1 MHGGGEMSGLEK
13 IISTIDSQAAASI
26 DEINAQAQAKEQE
39 LLKKA
44 EQEGDA
50 RYSAIVEDTKGRLAI
65 QLSSAKTQA
74 EARVKQA
81 VLEGKVELLN
91 DTLEKTLNTLHDMP
105 NGEFE
110 ELVLSI
116 ARGNVTQKSG
126 EIRFNEHCLNKLSA
140 DFINKLNDALGTQ
153 LTLCA
158 NAQDIADGFVI
169 NSGLVEVNCTFEAII
184 EANRQELSDVVCEK
198 LFS

>member
-1 MHGGGEMSGLEK
+1 M
-13 IISTIDSQAAASI
+13 
-26 DEINAQAQAKEQE
+26 
-39 LLKKA
+39 
-44 EQEGDA
+44 
-50 RYSAIVEDTKGRLAI
+50 
-65 QLSSAKTQA
+65 
-74 EARVKQA
+74 
-81 VLEGKVELLN
+81 
-91 DTLEKTLNTLHDMP
+91 
-105 NGEFE
+105 
-110 ELVLSI
+110 SI

-158 NAQDIADGFVI
+158 NAQVIADGFVI

-184 EANRQELSDVVCEK
+184 EANRQELSDAVCEK

>member
-26 DEINAQAQAKEQE
+26 DEIKAQAQAKEQE
-39 LLKKA
+39 LLKNA

-50 RYSAIVEDTKGRLAI
+50 RYSAIVEDTKGKLAI

-91 DTLEKTLNTLHDMP
+91 DTLNKTLKELHDMP

-140 DFINKLNDALGTQ
+140 DFIKKLNDALGTQ

-158 NAQDIADGFVI
+158 KAQDIEDGFVI

-184 EANRQELSDVVCEK
+184 EANRQELSDAVCEK

>member
-50 RYSAIVEDTKGRLAI
+50 RYSTIVEDTKGRLAI

-91 DTLEKTLNTLHDMP
+91 DTLEKTLKTLHDMP

-126 EIRFNEHCLNKLSA
+126 DIRFNEHCLNKLSA

-158 NAQDIADGFVI
+158 NAQDTADGFVI

>member
-1 MHGGGEMSGLEK
+1 MSGLEK

-91 DTLEKTLNTLHDMP
+91 DTLEKTLKTLHDMP

-158 NAQDIADGFVI
+158 NAQVIADGFVI

-184 EANRQELSDVVCEK
+184 EANRQELSDAVCEK

>member
-91 DTLEKTLNTLHDMP
+91 DTLEKTLKTLHDMP

>member
-91 DTLEKTLNTLHDMP
+91 DTLEKTLKTLHDMP

-110 ELVLSI
+110 ELVLSL

-158 NAQDIADGFVI
+158 NAHDIADGFVI